1 MVGKRVAVHR
11 AGLNTMTLRI
21 QKSIEKEQVTFHLAG
36 RIRADQVAALR
47 TLLRSEVPGNNL
59 ALDLKEVKLVD
70 REAVRFLAQSQ
81 ADGTS
86 LINCSAFIR
95 QWILQ
100 ERNAM
105 QRADVEHPEV
115 ERD

>member
-1 MVGKRVAVHR
+1 
-11 AGLNTMTLRI
+11 MTLRI
-21 QKSIEKEQVTFHLAG
+21 QKSIEKELVVFHLAG

-47 TLLRSEVPGNNL
+47 TLLSSELPGNRL

-70 REAVRFLAQSQ
+70 REAVRFLAQIQ

-86 LINCSAFIR
+86 LMNCSAFIR

-105 QRADVEHPEV
+105 QRADAEHPEV

>member
-1 MVGKRVAVHR
+1 
-11 AGLNTMTLRI
+11 MTLRI
-21 QKSIEKEQVTFHLAG
+21 QKSIEKEQVVFHLAG
-36 RIRADQVAALR
+36 RIRGDQVAELR

-81 ADGTS
+81 ADGTN
-86 LINCSAFIR
+86 LVNCPAFIR
-95 QWILQ
+95 EWILQ

-105 QRADVEHPEV
+105 QRAQTKHPEV

>member
-1 MVGKRVAVHR
+1 LANVLHFIVR
-11 AGLNTMTLRI
+11 AANTMTLRI
-21 QKSIEKEQVTFHLAG
+21 QKSIEKQQVIFHLAG

-47 TLLRSEVPGNNL
+47 TLLRSEGQGNRL
-59 ALDLKEVKLVD
+59 ALDLKEVRLVD
-70 REAVRFLAQSQ
+70 RDAIRFLAQIQ
-81 ADGTS
+81 ANGTS

-105 QRADVEHPEV
+105 QRAEAEHPEV

>member
-1 MVGKRVAVHR
+1 LANALHFIVRVA
-11 AGLNTMTLRI
+11 NTMTLRV
-21 QKSIEKEQVTFHLAG
+21 QKSIEKQQVIFHLAG

-47 TLLRSEVPGNNL
+47 TLLRSEGQGNRL
-59 ALDLKEVKLVD
+59 ALDLKEVRLVD
-70 REAVRFLAQSQ
+70 RDAIRFLAQIQ
-81 ADGTS
+81 ANGTS

-105 QRADVEHPEV
+105 QRAEAEHPEV

>member
-1 MVGKRVAVHR
+1 
-11 AGLNTMTLRI
+11 MTLRI
-21 QKSIEKEQVTFHLAG
+21 QKSIEKEQVIFHLSG

-47 TLLRSEVPGNNL
+47 TLLSSELPDNRL
-59 ALDLKEVKLVD
+59 ALDLREVKLVD
-70 REAVRFLAQSQ
+70 REAVRFLAQIQ

-100 ERNAM
+100 EGNAM

>member
-1 MVGKRVAVHR
+1 
-11 AGLNTMTLRI
+11 MTLRI
-21 QKSIEKEQVTFHLAG
+21 QKSIEKKQVIFYLAG
-36 RIRADQVAALR
+36 RIRADQVAGLR

-59 ALDLKEVKLVD
+59 VLDLKEVKLVD
-70 REAVRFLAQSQ
+70 RDAIRFLVQSQ
-81 ADGTS
+81 AEGTS

-105 QRADVEHPEV
+105 QRAQAEHPEV